1 MFKKITTLAMSL
13 LVLQGFAQD
22 LPRPSQGAEVEQI
35 VGLTEIEIEYSRPN
49 VKGRIIWGEL
59 VPYDKVWRTGANAA
73 TTISFSEDV
82 KVNGNDVPAG
92 KYGLYTI
99 PGEAEWTIV
108 LSKDNDLWGSGD
120 YSDENDLLRIK
131 AIPTATKFTES
142 LTIGFST
149 VKDDKCSVD
158 ISWDELMVSFN
169 IDANSKEQAIAN
181 IDKEIA
187 GLENPFRI
195 YNSSARY
202 YVDNNMELE
211 KALAYAEKSVASE
224 AKFWNV
230 YTLSLAQAANGK
242 YKDAIGAAERSK
254 TLAEEADYAPYV
266 KMNTENIE
274 KWSKMK

>member
-22 LPRPSQGAEVEQI
+22 LPRPSQGAEVEQM

-49 VKGRIIWGEL
+49 VKSRVIWGEL
-59 VPYDKVWRTGANAA
+59 VPYDKVWRTGANES

-82 KVNGNDVPAG
+82 KVNGSAVPAG
-92 KYGLYTI
+92 EYGLYTI
-99 PGEAEWTIV
+99 PGKEEWTIV
-108 LSKDNDLWGSGD
+108 LSSDNKMWGAGEYTAD
-120 YSDENDLLRIK
+120 HDVLRFTVK
-131 AIPTATKFTES
+131 PTATKSTETF
-142 LTIGFST
+142 TIGFST
-149 VKDDKCSVD
+149 VKDDKCMVD
-158 ISWDELMVSFN
+158 LSWDELMVSFE

-187 GLENPFRI
+187 GLENPYRI

-202 YVDNNMELE
+202 YVDNNIELE

-242 YKDAIGAAERSK
+242 YKDAIASAERSK
-254 TLAEEADYAPYV
+254 TLAEEAKYKPYI